1 MRKRL
6 NKIEK
11 KKEKK
16 KFTYKALVVN
26 LKKKLKTFYHFFQTS
41 PLPDVFQVWK
51 IARQIS
57 RLCTNLAV
65 RTIGTVDSLDERR
78 FPRKTHPQNGTSK
91 VGLFWSS
98 VIFFNSQFDVLRLN
112 VVQMGWAVLDDFYP
126 MFLRRPSMTWSRN
139 SAY

>member
-6 NKIEK
+6 NKIEKK

-41 PLPDVFQVWK
+41 PLPDFFQVWK
-51 IARQIS
+51 IAGQIS

-112 VVQMGWAVLDDFYP
+112 VVQMG
-126 MFLRRPSMTWSRN
+126 
-139 SAY
+139 